1 MKIGDKV
8 WFSNA
13 LYKIIH
19 IYDDGAV
26 KLRRKNKIVYRVD
39 TKHITLLKNQT

>member
-8 WFSNA
+8 WFSNE

-26 KLRRKNKIVYRVD
+26 KLRRKNEIVYRVD
-39 TKHITLLKNQT
+39 VKYITLLKNQT

>member
-8 WFSNA
+8 LFSNEV
-13 LYKIIH
+13 YKIIH

-26 KLRRKNKIVYRVD
+26 KLRRKNEIVYRVD
-39 TKHITLLKNQT
+39 VKYITLLKNQT